1 MSNIEDGMPVTE
13 GHADDTEKT
22 DAEANIVNTT
32 VEIAIPTEGT
42 ARYSDTV
49 VENIVITPTQ
59 QQSNLTWLVLVV

>member
-1 MSNIEDGMPVTE
+1 MSNVEDGMPVTE

-22 DAEANIVNTT
+22 DAEANIANTT
-32 VEIAIPTEGT
+32 VEIATEGT

-59 QQSNLTWLVLVV
+59 QQSNVTWLVLVV